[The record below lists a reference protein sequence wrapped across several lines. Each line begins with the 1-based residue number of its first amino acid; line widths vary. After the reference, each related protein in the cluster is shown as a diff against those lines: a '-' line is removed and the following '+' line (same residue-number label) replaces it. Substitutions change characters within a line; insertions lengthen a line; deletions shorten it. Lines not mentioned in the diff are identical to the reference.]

1 MKKLSRKVFGTLAA
15 CVLLPFYAVAWIFH
29 GVVAALRDFREFAGD
44 FVKSLTDPDHT
55 PSIGLKGFYE
65 LRECRWKAYRAEAE
79 YDDEEALEN
88 WEKCAFYYD
97 TEAMLRVGAHYE
109 SSWDDE
115 DEESSQKLAS
125 EWYAVAA
132 SFGSAEGESGYSRI
146 TSVFL
151 TDDEKKWLRRNYI
164 RSRKHCLRD

>member
-1 MKKLSRKVFGTLAA
+1 MKKKYVSPSSFICNIELHSIMAGSLDPNNDGNQTVTPDDKEPAPGEFTSR
-15 CVLLPFYAVAWIFH
+15 
-29 GVVAALRDFREFAGD
+29 RR
-44 FVKSLTDPDHT
+44 
-55 PSIGLKGFYE
+55 
-65 LRECRWKAYRAEAE
+65 
-79 YDDEEALEN
+79 
-88 WEKCAFYYD
+88 
-97 TEAMLRVGAHYE
+97 

-151 TDDEKKWLRRNYI
+151 TDDEKRWLRRNYI